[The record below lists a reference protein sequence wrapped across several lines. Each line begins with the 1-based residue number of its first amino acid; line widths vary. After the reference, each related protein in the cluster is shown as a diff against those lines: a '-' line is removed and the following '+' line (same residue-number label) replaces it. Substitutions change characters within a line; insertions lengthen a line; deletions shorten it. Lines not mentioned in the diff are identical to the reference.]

1 MATIVLQSNLARRAL
16 MGLEVGV
23 FLWLAFLVVQGFRA
37 DRWGQSVALAELR
50 KAAQLDARNSEH
62 FLRLGRQEQYN
73 IAEMNSE
80 LALAHFQR
88 ATELNPRDPAPWLE
102 LSAAHNFRGEAA
114 EAEACLRRADW
125 LAPNLPHIQWV
136 IGNFFLLQ
144 GNTDEAFRHFKV
156 VLAGTANYNQILFRT
171 AWKASDDGA
180 KILNEL
186 IPARAATEFDYLYF
200 LLREKRF
207 AEAQE
212 VWKRVASG
220 SEAFEPLQAAG
231 FIDHLLA
238 GRLPTEAEKVWDD
251 LRARGL
257 IKPTYQPTAQNM
269 LVNGDFEEDIL
280 NMGFDWRVA
289 PVEGVVTGTNSTV
302 FHSPSRAMQIT
313 FPGKANLEYRGVY
326 QFVRVEPGHSY
337 RLQGFLK
344 TEGITTDSGPRL
356 EVRDAYDPSAL
367 LLLSDSL
374 TGTSTGWSL
383 AILDFTAGPKTGLVV
398 VGVARLPSR
407 KFDNLIA
414 GKVWVDDVR
423 LTPRQ

>member
-1 MATIVLQSNLARRAL
+1 MATIDLRSTISRRSL
-16 MGLEVGV
+16 LGLEVGV
-23 FLWLAFLVVQGFRA
+23 FLWLAFWVARDYRA
-37 DRWGQSVALAELR
+37 DRWGQSVASADLR
-50 KAAQLDARNSEH
+50 RATQLDARNSEH

-73 IAEMNSE
+73 ITEMNSE

-114 EAEACLRRADW
+114 EAEACLRRADR

-144 GNTDEAFRHFKV
+144 GNTDEAFRHFQV
-156 VLAGTANYNQILFRT
+156 VLAGTPNYNQILFRT
-171 AWKASDDGA
+171 AWKASEDGA
-180 KILNEL
+180 KILDEL
-186 IPARAATEFDYLYF
+186 IPARVSTQFDYLYF

-220 SEAFEPLQAAG
+220 SEAFEPGQAAG
-231 FIDHLLA
+231 FIDHLIA
-238 GRLPTEAEKVWDD
+238 GHLPAEAAQVWDG

-289 PVEGVVTGTNSTV
+289 SVEGVVTGIDSTV
-302 FHSPSRAMQIT
+302 FHSPSRAQQIT
-313 FPGKANLEYRGVY
+313 FSGKANLEYRGVY
-326 QFVRVEPGHSY
+326 QFVRVEPGRSY

-356 EVRDAYDPSAL
+356 EVHDAYDPSAL
-367 LLLSDSL
+367 LLFSDSL
-374 TGTSTGWSL
+374 TGTSTGWSQ
-383 AILDFTAGPKTGLVV
+383 AILDFTAGPKTKLVV

-423 LTPRQ
+423 LTSRQ